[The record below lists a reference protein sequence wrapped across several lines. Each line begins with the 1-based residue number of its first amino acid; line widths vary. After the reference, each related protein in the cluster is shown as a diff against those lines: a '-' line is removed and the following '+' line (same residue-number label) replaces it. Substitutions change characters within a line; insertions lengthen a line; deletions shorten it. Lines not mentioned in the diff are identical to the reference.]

1 MNIYEKQ
8 RLEHWGSIP
17 SVNLGP
23 FDVGLLTNGDRVD
36 ERDGVDERD
45 RMLDEDEKGKVM
57 EDIDENMSDIPLST
71 SDEMNVETPAAGS
84 PADEQKLEDFPTIAS
99 NKESPHSA
107 DDTPRRIEIGG
118 TIDGN
123 VQLVGGHEALKKA
136 GAASGNIIAAG
147 YADKDGSRDEGLE
160 ASMPNELNNDESRVT
175 NLSRIHQ
182 SPESTL

>member
-1 MNIYEKQ
+1 MNIYKKQ
-8 RLEHWGSIP
+8 RLEQWGSIP

-23 FDVGLLTNGDRVD
+23 LDVGLLTNGDRVD

-57 EDIDENMSDIPLST
+57 EDIDENMSDMPLPT
-71 SDEMNVETPAAGS
+71 SVEMNVETPAAGS
-84 PADEQKLEDFPTIAS
+84 PAEQKLEDFPTIAS
-99 NKESPHSA
+99 DKESPHSA
-107 DDTPRRIEIGG
+107 DDTPRRIEIRE

-123 VQLVGGHEALKKA
+123 VQWVGGHEALRRA
-136 GAASGNIIAAG
+136 GAASGNVTAAG

-160 ASMPNELNNDESRVT
+160 ASMPNELNNDESRVA